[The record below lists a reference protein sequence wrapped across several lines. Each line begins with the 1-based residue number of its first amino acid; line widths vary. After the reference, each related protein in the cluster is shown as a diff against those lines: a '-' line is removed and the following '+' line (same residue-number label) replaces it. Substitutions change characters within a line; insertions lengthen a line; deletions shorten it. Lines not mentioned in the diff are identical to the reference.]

1 MSKLME
7 TNELMLAIEQMLIKN
22 LNASIIGHG
31 QCTTDTMAADFIEKY
46 MKKDASLRVVQLVQP
61 RDATV
66 DLKRK
71 ALDTITSKATMA
83 LTFAETL
90 ELLTKNHGTAHTENA
105 LRYVMNLL
113 VQEGKLEQT
122 NVDGRVLYARKDK

>member
-1 MSKLME
+1 MIRVPKEVHKALGTLLKYKLINEQDMSV
-7 TNELMLAIEQMLIKN
+7 
-22 LNASIIGHG
+22 
-31 QCTTDTMAADFIEKY
+31 FIEKY

-71 ALDTITSKATMA
+71 SLDTITSKSTMA

-122 NVDGRVLYARKDK
+122 NVDGRVLYARKDR

>member
-1 MSKLME
+1 MIRVPKEVHKALGTLLKYKLINEQNMSV
-7 TNELMLAIEQMLIKN
+7 
-22 LNASIIGHG
+22 
-31 QCTTDTMAADFIEKY
+31 FIEKY

>member
-1 MSKLME
+1 MIRVPKEVHRALGTLLKYKLINEQDMSV
-7 TNELMLAIEQMLIKN
+7 
-22 LNASIIGHG
+22 
-31 QCTTDTMAADFIEKY
+31 FIEKY

-105 LRYVMNLL
+105 LIYVMNLL

-122 NVDGRVLYARKDK
+122 NVDGRVLYARKDR

>member
-1 MSKLME
+1 MIRVPKEVHRALGTLLKYKLINEQDMSV
-7 TNELMLAIEQMLIKN
+7 
-22 LNASIIGHG
+22 
-31 QCTTDTMAADFIEKY
+31 FIEKY

>member
-1 MSKLME
+1 MIRVPKEVHKALGTLLNYKLINEQDMSV
-7 TNELMLAIEQMLIKN
+7 
-22 LNASIIGHG
+22 
-31 QCTTDTMAADFIEKY
+31 FIEKY

-122 NVDGRVLYARKDK
+122 NVDGRVLYARKDR

>member
-1 MSKLME
+1 MIRVPKEVHKALGTLLKYKLINEQDMSV
-7 TNELMLAIEQMLIKN
+7 
-22 LNASIIGHG
+22 
-31 QCTTDTMAADFIEKY
+31 FIEKY

-122 NVDGRVLYARKDK
+122 SVDGRVLYARKDR

>member
-1 MSKLME
+1 MIRVPKEVHKALGTLLKYKLINEQDMSV
-7 TNELMLAIEQMLIKN
+7 
-22 LNASIIGHG
+22 
-31 QCTTDTMAADFIEKY
+31 FIEEY

-71 ALDTITSKATMA
+71 ALDAITSKATMA

>member
-1 MSKLME
+1 MIRVPKEVHKALGTLLKYKLINEQDMSV
-7 TNELMLAIEQMLIKN
+7 
-22 LNASIIGHG
+22 
-31 QCTTDTMAADFIEKY
+31 FIEKY

-66 DLKRK
+66 DLKRE

-122 NVDGRVLYARKDK
+122 NVDGRVLYARKDR

>member
-1 MSKLME
+1 MIRVPKEVHKALGTLLKYKLINEQDMSV
-7 TNELMLAIEQMLIKN
+7 
-22 LNASIIGHG
+22 
-31 QCTTDTMAADFIEKY
+31 FIEKY

-66 DLKRK
+66 DLKQK

-122 NVDGRVLYARKDK
+122 NVDGRVLYARKDR

>member
-1 MSKLME
+1 MIRVPKEVHRALGTLLKYKLINEQDMSV
-7 TNELMLAIEQMLIKN
+7 
-22 LNASIIGHG
+22 
-31 QCTTDTMAADFIEKY
+31 FIEKY

-122 NVDGRVLYARKDK
+122 NVDGRVLYARKDR

>member
-1 MSKLME
+1 MIRVPKEVHKALGTLLKYKLINEQDMSV
-7 TNELMLAIEQMLIKN
+7 
-22 LNASIIGHG
+22 
-31 QCTTDTMAADFIEKY
+31 FIEKY

-61 RDATV
+61 RDATI

-113 VQEGKLEQT
+113 VQEGKIEQT
-122 NVDGRVLYARKDK
+122 NVDGRVLYARKDR

>member
-1 MSKLME
+1 MMIRVPKEVHKALGTLLKYKLINEQDMSV
-7 TNELMLAIEQMLIKN
+7 
-22 LNASIIGHG
+22 
-31 QCTTDTMAADFIEKY
+31 FIEKY

-122 NVDGRVLYARKDK
+122 NVDGRVLYARKDR

>member
-1 MSKLME
+1 MIRVPKEVHQALGTLLKYKLINEQDMSV
-7 TNELMLAIEQMLIKN
+7 
-22 LNASIIGHG
+22 
-31 QCTTDTMAADFIEKY
+31 FIEKY

-122 NVDGRVLYARKDK
+122 NVDGRVLYARKDR

>member
-1 MSKLME
+1 MIKVPKEVHKALGTLLKYKLINEQDMSV
-7 TNELMLAIEQMLIKN
+7 
-22 LNASIIGHG
+22 
-31 QCTTDTMAADFIEKY
+31 FIEKY

-61 RDATV
+61 RDATI

-113 VQEGKLEQT
+113 VQEGKIEQT
-122 NVDGRVLYARKDK
+122 NVDGRVLYARKDR

>member
-1 MSKLME
+1 MMIRVPKEVHKALGTLLKYKLINEQDMSV
-7 TNELMLAIEQMLIKN
+7 
-22 LNASIIGHG
+22 
-31 QCTTDTMAADFIEKY
+31 FIEKY

>member
-1 MSKLME
+1 MIRVPKDVHKALGTLLKYKLINEHDMSV
-7 TNELMLAIEQMLIKN
+7 
-22 LNASIIGHG
+22 
-31 QCTTDTMAADFIEKY
+31 FIEKY

>member
-1 MSKLME
+1 MIRVPKDVHKALGTLLKYKLINEQDMSV
-7 TNELMLAIEQMLIKN
+7 
-22 LNASIIGHG
+22 
-31 QCTTDTMAADFIEKY
+31 FIEKY

-66 DLKRK
+66 ELKRK
-71 ALDTITSKATMA
+71 ALDTISSKTTMA

-90 ELLTKNHGTAHTENA
+90 ELLTKNHGSAHTENA

>member
-1 MSKLME
+1 MIRVPKEVHRALGTLLKYKLINEQDMSV
-7 TNELMLAIEQMLIKN
+7 
-22 LNASIIGHG
+22 
-31 QCTTDTMAADFIEKY
+31 FIEKY

-71 ALDTITSKATMA
+71 ALATITSKATMA

-122 NVDGRVLYARKDK
+122 NVDGRVLYARKDR